1 MNLLESFA
9 LNSICF
15 TQDGVI
21 LAAMRFFNEQLVTDL
36 EFQEIRNVLS
46 SFAKQPTAAA
56 ALLELSPYGNFDLW
70 KWTIEITHELKSLLE
85 NDITIPALDFK
96 EFGEELK
103 LLRVKDSVLAEESF
117 AKILQGIRIIGLL
130 KNIPEEIRFSV
141 PRLNELIQSCEYTD
155 EIEIEILKIFDAK
168 WLVRDEASHELSDIR
183 HEIVS
188 KRREISKNFL
198 RVMKDCQGKGFLGD
212 TGESYLL
219 DRRVLSVLSVYK
231 RKVPGNVLGT
241 SKTGVLTYIEPG
253 VNTLLNSQMEM
264 LFGDERAEIR
274 KILQRLT
281 RYLSGHAVMLKSVLD
296 TLLQLDNIQSRVR
309 LAVLMSAQKVIFVSE
324 PVVKLNKAFHP
335 LLLLKNAER
344 GKKTI
349 PQSLEL
355 NSQQRMMVISGP
367 NAGGKSITL
376 KTVGLIQLMWEC
388 ALLVPADESSVLSRF
403 DCILTDIGDNQS
415 IENQLSTYSYRLKR
429 MKFFLDSANKR
440 SLILLDEFGTG
451 SDPELGGAL
460 AEVFFEELYARKSFG
475 VITTHFSPIKI
486 KASQMLNAVNGC
498 MLFNT
503 ETLEPTYILSIGE
516 PGSSFTF
523 EVAKMNGIPEDLLD
537 RAKKKLSKQK
547 IEMDSL
553 LSDLQR
559 QKSELEQGIAAA
571 NKREVSAR
579 KEEQSFQSKLEKL
592 QDKLD
597 KQHVTSERNN
607 KYIILGKKADQLV
620 EKFNLRA
627 KNKDVLEELKR
638 FVAVEKTT
646 RDEARK
652 KKKVQTESK
661 VKTEKKEKVIQDRK
675 KMIPGATVRLE
686 KTQQVGEILEVIGET
701 ATVAFGVFKTKV
713 ELGKL
718 LLIR

>member
-1 MNLLESFA
+1 
-9 LNSICF
+9 
-15 TQDGVI
+15 
-21 LAAMRFFNEQLVTDL
+21 MRYFNEQLVTDL

-70 KWTIEITHELKSLLE
+70 KWTLEITQELKTLLQNE
-85 NDITIPALDFK
+85 IAIPALDFK

-103 LLRVKDSVLAEESF
+103 LLRVKDAVLAEESF

-168 WLVRDEASHELSDIR
+168 WLVRDEASHELSVIR
-183 HEIVS
+183 QEIVS
-188 KRREISKNFL
+188 TRREISKNFM

-219 DRRVLSVLSVYK
+219 DRRVLSVLSAYK

-253 VNTLLNSQMEM
+253 VNTLLNSQLEM

-296 TLLQLDNIQSRVR
+296 TLLQLDNIQARVR
-309 LAVLMSAQKVIFVSE
+309 LAILMNAQKVQFVSE
-324 PVVKLNKAFHP
+324 STVKLNKAFHP

-355 NSQQRMMVISGP
+355 NAQQRMMVISGP

-429 MKFFLDSANKR
+429 MKFFLDSANRR

-486 KASQMLNAVNGC
+486 KASQLRNAVNGC

-503 ETLEPTYILSIGE
+503 ETLEPTYILSVGE

-547 IEMDSL
+547 IEMDGL

-559 QKSELEQGIAAA
+559 QKSELEQGISEA

-627 KNKDVLEELKR
+627 KNKDVLEELKK

>member
-1 MNLLESFA
+1 
-9 LNSICF
+9 
-15 TQDGVI
+15 
-21 LAAMRFFNEQLVTDL
+21 MRYFNEQLVTDL
-36 EFQEIRNVLS
+36 EFQEIRDVLS

-56 ALLELSPYGNFDLW
+56 ALKELSPYGNLDLW

-85 NDITIPALDFK
+85 NDIVIPALDFK

-130 KNIPEEIRFSV
+130 KKIPEEVRTSV
-141 PRLNELIQSCEYTD
+141 PRLNQLIQSCEYTD
-155 EIEIEILKIFDAK
+155 EIEIEILKIFDSK
-168 WLVRDEASHELSDIR
+168 WLVRDEASHELSVIR
-183 HEIVS
+183 REIVAT
-188 KRREISKNFL
+188 RREISKNFL

-212 TGESYLL
+212 TGEAYLL

-231 RKVPGNVLGT
+231 RKVTGNVLGT

-296 TLLQLDNIQSRVR
+296 TLLQLDNIQARVR
-309 LAVLMSAQKVIFVSE
+309 LAVLMSAQKVQFVSE
-324 PVVKLNKAFHP
+324 PTVKLNKAFHP

-344 GKKTI
+344 GRKTI

-355 NSQQRMMVISGP
+355 NSEQRMMVISGP

-388 ALLVPADESSVLSRF
+388 ALLVPAEESSVLSRF

-429 MKFFLDSANKR
+429 MKFFLDSANRR

-486 KASQMLNAVNGC
+486 KASQLRNAVNGC

-503 ETLEPTYILSIGE
+503 ETLEPTYILSVGE

-559 QKSELEQGIAAA
+559 QKSELETGISAARKQEA
-571 NKREVSAR
+571 SAR
-579 KEEQSFQSKLEKL
+579 KEEQTFQSKLEKL

-597 KQHVTSERNN
+597 KQQVTSERNN

-627 KNKDVLEELKR
+627 KNKDVLEELKK
-638 FVAVEKTT
+638 FVAVEKTE
-646 RDEARK
+646 REESRK
-652 KKKVQTESK
+652 KKRVLTESK
-661 VKTEKKEKVIQDRK
+661 VKTAIKEKVIQDRK
-675 KMIPGATVRLE
+675 KMIAGATVRLE
-686 KTQQVGEILEVIGET
+686 KTQQIGEILEVIGET

>member
-1 MNLLESFA
+1 
-9 LNSICF
+9 
-15 TQDGVI
+15 
-21 LAAMRFFNEQLVTDL
+21 MRYFNEQLVTDL

-46 SFAKQPTAAA
+46 SFAKQPTAAEA
-56 ALLELSPYGNFDLW
+56 FLELSPYGNFDLW
-70 KWTIEITHELKSLLE
+70 KWTIEITHELKTLMQ
-85 NDITIPALDFK
+85 NDIAIPALDFK
-96 EFGEELK
+96 EFGDELK
-103 LLRVKDSVLAEESF
+103 LLRVKDAVLAEESF

-130 KNIPEEIRFSV
+130 KVIPEEIRLSV
-141 PRLNELIQSCEYTD
+141 PCLNSLIQSCEYTD
-155 EIEIEILKIFDAK
+155 EIEKEILKIFDAK
-168 WLVRDEASHELSDIR
+168 WLVRDEASKELSEIR

-188 KRREISKNFL
+188 TRREISKNFM

-212 TGESYLL
+212 TGEAYLL

-253 VNTLLNSQMEM
+253 VNTLLNSQLEM
-264 LFGDERAEIR
+264 LFGDERGEIR

-296 TLLQLDNIQSRVR
+296 TLLQLDNIQARVR
-309 LAVLMSAQKVIFVSE
+309 LAILMDAQKVQFVSE
-324 PVVKLNKAFHP
+324 PVVKLDKAFHP

-344 GKKTI
+344 GMNTI

-355 NSQQRMMVISGP
+355 NTQQRMMVISGP

-388 ALLVPADESSVLSRF
+388 ALLVPAEESSILSRF

-429 MKFFLDSANKR
+429 MKFFLDSANRR

-486 KASQMLNAVNGC
+486 KASQLHNAVNGC

-503 ETLEPTYILSIGE
+503 ETLEPTYILSVGE

-523 EVAKMNGIPEDLLD
+523 EVAKMNGIPEDLLN

-547 IEMDSL
+547 IEMDGL

-559 QKSELEQGIAAA
+559 QKSELEQGIAEA
-571 NKREVSAR
+571 NKREISAR

-597 KQHVTSERNN
+597 KQQVTSERNN

-627 KNKDVLEELKR
+627 KNKDVLEELKK

-646 RDEARK
+646 RDESRK
-652 KKKVQTESK
+652 KKKVLTESK
-661 VKTEKKEKVIQDRK
+661 VKTEQKEKVIQDRK
-675 KMIPGATVRLE
+675 KMIAGATVRLE
-686 KTQQVGEILEVIGET
+686 KTQQIGEILEVIGET

-718 LLIR
+718 LLIP

>member
-1 MNLLESFA
+1 
-9 LNSICF
+9 
-15 TQDGVI
+15 
-21 LAAMRFFNEQLVTDL
+21 MRYFNEQLVTDL
-36 EFQEIRNVLS
+36 EFQEIRDVLS

-56 ALLELSPYGNFDLW
+56 ALKELSPYGNLDLW

-85 NDITIPALDFK
+85 NDIVIPALDFK

-130 KNIPEEIRFSV
+130 KKIPEEVRTSV
-141 PRLNELIQSCEYTD
+141 PRLNQLIQSCEYTD
-155 EIEIEILKIFDAK
+155 EIEIEILKIFDSK
-168 WLVRDEASHELSDIR
+168 WLVRDEASHELSVIR
-183 HEIVS
+183 REIVAT
-188 KRREISKNFL
+188 RREISKNFL

-212 TGESYLL
+212 TGEAYLL

-296 TLLQLDNIQSRVR
+296 TLLQLDNIQARVR
-309 LAVLMSAQKVIFVSE
+309 LAVLMSAQKVQFVSE
-324 PVVKLNKAFHP
+324 PTVKLNKAFHP

-355 NSQQRMMVISGP
+355 NSEQRMMVISGP

-388 ALLVPADESSVLSRF
+388 ALLVPAEESSVLSRF

-429 MKFFLDSANKR
+429 MKFFLDSANRR

-486 KASQMLNAVNGC
+486 KASQLRNAVNGC

-503 ETLEPTYILSIGE
+503 ETLEPTYILSVGE

-559 QKSELEQGIAAA
+559 QKSELETGISAARKQEA
-571 NKREVSAR
+571 SAR
-579 KEEQSFQSKLEKL
+579 KEEQTFQSKLEKL

-597 KQHVTSERNN
+597 KQQVTSERNN

-627 KNKDVLEELKR
+627 KNKDVLEELKK
-638 FVAVEKTT
+638 FIAVEKTE
-646 RDEARK
+646 REESRK
-652 KKKVQTESK
+652 KKRVLTESK
-661 VKTEKKEKVIQDRK
+661 VKTAIKEKVIQDRK
-675 KMIPGATVRLE
+675 KMIAGATVRLE
-686 KTQQVGEILEVIGET
+686 KTQQIGEILEVIGET

>member
-1 MNLLESFA
+1 
-9 LNSICF
+9 
-15 TQDGVI
+15 
-21 LAAMRFFNEQLVTDL
+21 MRYFNEQLVTDL

-70 KWTIEITHELKSLLE
+70 KWTLEITHELKTLLQ
-85 NDITIPALDFK
+85 NDIAIPALDFK

-130 KNIPEEIRFSV
+130 KNIPEEVRASV
-141 PRLNELIQSCEYTD
+141 PCLNELIQSCEYTD

-168 WLVRDEASHELSDIR
+168 WLVRDEASHELSVIR
-183 HEIVS
+183 QEIVS
-188 KRREISKNFL
+188 KRREISKNFM

-241 SKTGVLTYIEPG
+241 SKTGVLTYIEPA
-253 VNTLLNSQMEM
+253 VNTLLNSQLEM

-281 RYLSGHAVMLKSVLD
+281 RYLSGHATMLKSVLD
-296 TLLQLDNIQSRVR
+296 TLMRLDNIQARVR
-309 LAVLMSAQKVIFVSE
+309 LAILMDAQKVQFVSE
-324 PVVKLNKAFHP
+324 PTVKLNKAFHP

-344 GKKTI
+344 GMKTI

-355 NSQQRMMVISGP
+355 NAQQRMMVISGP

-388 ALLVPADESSVLSRF
+388 ALLVPAEESSVLSRF

-429 MKFFLDSANKR
+429 MKFFLDSANRR

-486 KASQMLNAVNGC
+486 KASQLRNAVNGC

-503 ETLEPTYILSIGE
+503 ETLEPTYILSVGE

-553 LSDLQR
+553 LSGLQR

-571 NKREVSAR
+571 RKQEASAR

-597 KQHVTSERNN
+597 KQNVTSERNN

-627 KNKDVLEELKR
+627 KNKDVLEELKK
-638 FVAVEKTT
+638 FVAVEKTE
-646 RDEARK
+646 REESRK
-652 KKKVQTESK
+652 KKKVLTESK
-661 VKTEKKEKVIQDRK
+661 AKKATKEKVIQDRK

>member
-1 MNLLESFA
+1 
-9 LNSICF
+9 
-15 TQDGVI
+15 
-21 LAAMRFFNEQLVTDL
+21 MRYFNEQLVTDL

-70 KWTIEITHELKSLLE
+70 KWTLEITHELKTLLQNE
-85 NDITIPALDFK
+85 IAIPALDFK

-103 LLRVKDSVLAEESF
+103 LLRVKDAVLAEESF

-168 WLVRDEASHELSDIR
+168 WLVRDEASHELSVIR
-183 HEIVS
+183 QEIVS
-188 KRREISKNFL
+188 TRREISKNFM

-219 DRRVLSVLSVYK
+219 DRRVLSVLSAYK

-253 VNTLLNSQMEM
+253 VNTLLNSQLEM

-296 TLLQLDNIQSRVR
+296 TLLQLDNIQARVR
-309 LAVLMSAQKVIFVSE
+309 LAVLMNAQKVQFVSE
-324 PVVKLNKAFHP
+324 PTVKLNKAFHP
-335 LLLLKNAER
+335 LLFLKNAER

-355 NSQQRMMVISGP
+355 NAQQRMMVISGP

-429 MKFFLDSANKR
+429 MKFFLDSANRR

-486 KASQMLNAVNGC
+486 KASQLRNAVNGC

-503 ETLEPTYILSIGE
+503 ETLEPTYILSVGE

-547 IEMDSL
+547 IEMDGL

-559 QKSELEQGIAAA
+559 QKSELEQGISEA

-627 KNKDVLEELKR
+627 KNKDVLEELKK

-675 KMIPGATVRLE
+675 RMIPGATVRLE

>member
-1 MNLLESFA
+1 
-9 LNSICF
+9 
-15 TQDGVI
+15 
-21 LAAMRFFNEQLVTDL
+21 MRYFNEQLVTDL

-46 SFAKQPTAAA
+46 SFAKQPTAAT

-70 KWTIEITHELKSLLE
+70 KWTLEITHELKTLLQ
-85 NDITIPALDFK
+85 NDIAIPALDFK

-103 LLRVKDSVLAEESF
+103 LLRVKDAVLAEESF

-130 KNIPEEIRFSV
+130 KNIPEEVRASV
-141 PRLNELIQSCEYTD
+141 PCLNELIQSCEYTD

-168 WLVRDEASHELSDIR
+168 WLVRDEASNDLSDIR
-183 HEIVS
+183 QEIVS
-188 KRREISKNFL
+188 KRREISKNFM

-241 SKTGVLTYIEPG
+241 SKTGVLTYIEPA
-253 VNTLLNSQMEM
+253 VNTLLNSQLEM

-281 RYLSGHAVMLKSVLD
+281 RYLSGHATMLKSVLD
-296 TLLQLDNIQSRVR
+296 TLMRLDNIQARVR
-309 LAVLMSAQKVIFVSE
+309 LAILMDAQKVQFVSE
-324 PVVKLNKAFHP
+324 PMVKLNKAFHP

-344 GKKTI
+344 GMKTI

-355 NSQQRMMVISGP
+355 NAQQRMMVISGP

-388 ALLVPADESSVLSRF
+388 ALLVPAEESSVLSRF

-429 MKFFLDSANKR
+429 MKFFLDSANRR

-486 KASQMLNAVNGC
+486 KASQLRNAVNGC

-503 ETLEPTYILSIGE
+503 ETLEPTYMLSVGE

-571 NKREVSAR
+571 RKQEASAR

-627 KNKDVLEELKR
+627 KNKDVLEELKK
-638 FVAVEKTT
+638 FVAVEKTE
-646 RDEARK
+646 REESRK
-652 KKKVQTESK
+652 KKKVLTESK
-661 VKTEKKEKVIQDRK
+661 AKKATKEKVIQDRK

>member
-1 MNLLESFA
+1 
-9 LNSICF
+9 
-15 TQDGVI
+15 
-21 LAAMRFFNEQLVTDL
+21 MRYFNEQLVTDL

-70 KWTIEITHELKSLLE
+70 KWTLEITHELKTLLQ
-85 NDITIPALDFK
+85 NDIAIPALDFK

-103 LLRVKDSVLAEESF
+103 LLRVKDAVLAEESF

-130 KNIPEEIRFSV
+130 KNIPEEVRLSV
-141 PRLNELIQSCEYTD
+141 PCLNELIQSCEYTD

-168 WLVRDEASHELSDIR
+168 WLVRDEASHELSVIR
-183 HEIVS
+183 QEIVS
-188 KRREISKNFL
+188 TRREISKNFM

-219 DRRVLSVLSVYK
+219 DRRVLSVLSAYK

-253 VNTLLNSQMEM
+253 VNTLLNSQLEM

-281 RYLSGHAVMLKSVLD
+281 RYLSGHAGMLKSVLD
-296 TLLQLDNIQSRVR
+296 TLMRLDNIQARVR
-309 LAVLMSAQKVIFVSE
+309 LAILMDAQKVQFVSE
-324 PVVKLNKAFHP
+324 PTVKLNKAFHP

-344 GKKTI
+344 GMKTI

-355 NSQQRMMVISGP
+355 NGQQRMMVISGP

-388 ALLVPADESSVLSRF
+388 ALLVPAEESSVLSRF

-429 MKFFLDSANKR
+429 MKFFLDSANRR

-486 KASQMLNAVNGC
+486 KASQLRNAVNGC

-503 ETLEPTYILSIGE
+503 ETLEPTYILSVGE

-559 QKSELEQGIAAA
+559 QKSDLEQGIARA
-571 NKREVSAR
+571 NKQEVSAR
-579 KEEQSFQSKLEKL
+579 KEEQTFQSKLEKL

-597 KQHVTSERNN
+597 KQQVTSERNN

-627 KNKDVLEELKR
+627 KNKDVLEELKK
-638 FVAVEKTT
+638 FVAVEKAT

>member
-1 MNLLESFA
+1 
-9 LNSICF
+9 
-15 TQDGVI
+15 
-21 LAAMRFFNEQLVTDL
+21 MRYFNEQLVTDL

-70 KWTIEITHELKSLLE
+70 KWTLEITHELKTLLQNE
-85 NDITIPALDFK
+85 IAIPALDFK

-103 LLRVKDSVLAEESF
+103 LLRVKDAVLAEESF

-168 WLVRDEASHELSDIR
+168 WLVRDEASHELSVIR
-183 HEIVS
+183 QEIVS
-188 KRREISKNFL
+188 TRREISKNFM

-219 DRRVLSVLSVYK
+219 DRRVLSVLSAYK

-253 VNTLLNSQMEM
+253 VNTLLNSQLEM

-296 TLLQLDNIQSRVR
+296 TLLQLDNIQARVR
-309 LAVLMSAQKVIFVSE
+309 LAILMNAQKVQFVSE
-324 PVVKLNKAFHP
+324 PTVKLSKAFHP

-355 NSQQRMMVISGP
+355 NAQQRMMVISGP

-429 MKFFLDSANKR
+429 MKFFLDSANRR

-486 KASQMLNAVNGC
+486 KASQLRNAVNGC

-503 ETLEPTYILSIGE
+503 ETLEPTYILSVGE

-547 IEMDSL
+547 IEMDGL

-559 QKSELEQGIAAA
+559 QKSELEQGISEA

-627 KNKDVLEELKR
+627 KNKDVLEELKK

>member
-1 MNLLESFA
+1 
-9 LNSICF
+9 
-15 TQDGVI
+15 
-21 LAAMRFFNEQLVTDL
+21 MRYFNEQLVTDL

-70 KWTIEITHELKSLLE
+70 KWTLEITHELKTLLQNE
-85 NDITIPALDFK
+85 IAIPALDFK

-103 LLRVKDSVLAEESF
+103 LLRVNDAVLAEESF

-168 WLVRDEASHELSDIR
+168 WLVRDEASHELSVIR
-183 HEIVS
+183 QEIVS
-188 KRREISKNFL
+188 TRREISKNFM

-219 DRRVLSVLSVYK
+219 DRRVLSVLSAYK

-253 VNTLLNSQMEM
+253 VNTLLNSQLEM

-296 TLLQLDNIQSRVR
+296 TLLQLDNIQARVR
-309 LAVLMSAQKVIFVSE
+309 LAILMNAQKVQFVSE
-324 PVVKLNKAFHP
+324 PTVKLNKAFHP

-355 NSQQRMMVISGP
+355 NAQQRMMVISGP

-429 MKFFLDSANKR
+429 MKFFLDSANRR

-486 KASQMLNAVNGC
+486 KASQLRNAVNGC

-503 ETLEPTYILSIGE
+503 ETLEPTYILSVGE

-547 IEMDSL
+547 IEMDGL

-559 QKSELEQGIAAA
+559 QKSELEQGISEA

-627 KNKDVLEELKR
+627 KNKDVLEELKK

>member
-1 MNLLESFA
+1 
-9 LNSICF
+9 
-15 TQDGVI
+15 
-21 LAAMRFFNEQLVTDL
+21 MRYFNEQLVTDL

-70 KWTIEITHELKSLLE
+70 KWTLEITHELKTLLQ
-85 NDITIPALDFK
+85 NDIAIPALDFK

-103 LLRVKDSVLAEESF
+103 LLRVKDAVLAEESF

-130 KNIPEEIRFSV
+130 KNIPEEVRLSV
-141 PRLNELIQSCEYTD
+141 PCLNELIQSCEYTD

-168 WLVRDEASHELSDIR
+168 WLVRDEASHELSVIR
-183 HEIVS
+183 QEIVS
-188 KRREISKNFL
+188 TRREISKNFM

-212 TGESYLL
+212 TGEAYLL

-296 TLLQLDNIQSRVR
+296 TLLQLDNIQARVR
-309 LAVLMSAQKVIFVSE
+309 LAILMDAQKVNFVSE
-324 PVVKLNKAFHP
+324 PTVKLNKAFHP

-429 MKFFLDSANKR
+429 MKFFLDSANRR

-486 KASQMLNAVNGC
+486 KASQLRNAVNGC

-503 ETLEPTYILSIGE
+503 ETLEPTYILSVGE

-571 NKREVSAR
+571 KKQEVSAR

-597 KQHVTSERNN
+597 KQQVTSERNN

-627 KNKDVLEELKR
+627 KNKDVLEELKK

-686 KTQQVGEILEVIGET
+686 KTQQIGEILEIIGEN

-718 LLIR
+718 LLIP

>member
-1 MNLLESFA
+1 
-9 LNSICF
+9 
-15 TQDGVI
+15 
-21 LAAMRFFNEQLVTDL
+21 MRYFNEQLVTDL

-70 KWTIEITHELKSLLE
+70 KWTLEITHELKTLLQNE
-85 NDITIPALDFK
+85 IAIPALDFK

-103 LLRVKDSVLAEESF
+103 LLRVKDAVLAEESF

-168 WLVRDEASHELSDIR
+168 WLVRDEASHELSVIR
-183 HEIVS
+183 QEIVS
-188 KRREISKNFL
+188 TRREISKNFM

-219 DRRVLSVLSVYK
+219 DRRVLSVLSAYK

-253 VNTLLNSQMEM
+253 VNTLLNSQLEM

-296 TLLQLDNIQSRVR
+296 TLLQLDNIQARVR
-309 LAVLMSAQKVIFVSE
+309 LAILMNAQKVQFVSE
-324 PVVKLNKAFHP
+324 PTVKLNKAFHP
-335 LLLLKNAER
+335 LLLLKNAAR

-355 NSQQRMMVISGP
+355 NAQQRMMVISGP

-429 MKFFLDSANKR
+429 MKFFLDSANRR

-486 KASQMLNAVNGC
+486 KASQLRNAVNGC

-503 ETLEPTYILSIGE
+503 ETLEPTYILSVGE

-547 IEMDSL
+547 IEMDGL

-559 QKSELEQGIAAA
+559 QKSELEQGISEA

-627 KNKDVLEELKR
+627 KNKDVLEELKK

>member
-1 MNLLESFA
+1 
-9 LNSICF
+9 
-15 TQDGVI
+15 
-21 LAAMRFFNEQLVTDL
+21 MRYFNEQLVTDL

-46 SFAKQPTAAA
+46 SFAKQPSAAA
-56 ALLELSPYGNFDLW
+56 ALKELSPYGNFDLW
-70 KWTIEITHELKSLLE
+70 KWTLEITHELKTLLQ
-85 NDITIPALDFK
+85 NDIAVPALDFK

-103 LLRVKDSVLAEESF
+103 LLRVKDAVLAEESF
-117 AKILQGIRIIGLL
+117 SKILQGIRIIGLL
-130 KNIPEEIRFSV
+130 KKIPEEVRDSV
-141 PRLNELIQSCEYTD
+141 PYLNELIQSCEYTD

-168 WLVRDEASHELSDIR
+168 WLVRDEASNDLSDIR
-183 HEIVS
+183 QEIVS
-188 KRREISKNFL
+188 KRREISKNFMK
-198 RVMKDCQGKGFLGD
+198 VMKDCQGKGFLGD
-212 TGESYLL
+212 TGESYLF

-231 RKVPGNVLGT
+231 RKVSGNVLGT
-241 SKTGVLTYIEPG
+241 SKTGVLTYIEPA
-253 VNTLLNSQMEM
+253 VNTLLNSQLEM

-281 RYLSGHAVMLKSVLD
+281 RYLSGHATLLKSVLD
-296 TLLQLDNIQSRVR
+296 TLMRLDNIQARVR
-309 LAVLMSAQKVIFVSE
+309 LAILMDAQKVQFVSE
-324 PVVKLNKAFHP
+324 PTVKLKKAFHP

-344 GKKTI
+344 GMKTV

-355 NSQQRMMVISGP
+355 NAQQRMMVISGP

-388 ALLVPADESSVLSRF
+388 ALLVPAEESSVLSRF

-429 MKFFLDSANKR
+429 MKFFLDSANRR

-486 KASQMLNAVNGC
+486 KASQLRNAVNGC

-503 ETLEPTYILSIGE
+503 ETLEPTYILSVGE

-559 QKSELEQGIAAA
+559 QKSELERGIAAA
-571 NKREVSAR
+571 RKQEASAR

-627 KNKDVLEELKR
+627 KNKDVLEELKK
-638 FVAVEKTT
+638 FVAVEKTE
-646 RDEARK
+646 REESRK
-652 KKKVQTESK
+652 KKKVLTESK
-661 VKTEKKEKVIQDRK
+661 AKKAVKEKVIQDRK

-686 KTQQVGEILEVIGET
+686 KTQQVGEILEVVGET

-713 ELGKL
+713 EIGKL

>member
-1 MNLLESFA
+1 
-9 LNSICF
+9 
-15 TQDGVI
+15 
-21 LAAMRFFNEQLVTDL
+21 MRYFNEQLVTDL

-70 KWTIEITHELKSLLE
+70 KWTLEITHELKTLLQ
-85 NDITIPALDFK
+85 NDIAIPALDFK

-103 LLRVKDSVLAEESF
+103 LLRVKDAVLAEESF

-168 WLVRDEASHELSDIR
+168 WLVRDEASHELSVIR
-183 HEIVS
+183 QEIVS
-188 KRREISKNFL
+188 TRREISKNFM

-219 DRRVLSVLSVYK
+219 DRRVLSVLSAYK

-253 VNTLLNSQMEM
+253 VNTLLNSQLEM

-296 TLLQLDNIQSRVR
+296 TLLQLDNIQARVR
-309 LAVLMSAQKVIFVSE
+309 LAILMNAQKVQFVSE
-324 PVVKLNKAFHP
+324 PTVKLNKAFHP

-355 NSQQRMMVISGP
+355 NAQQRMMVISGP

-429 MKFFLDSANKR
+429 MKFFLDSANRR

-486 KASQMLNAVNGC
+486 KASQLRNAVNGC

-503 ETLEPTYILSIGE
+503 ETLEPTYILSVGE

-547 IEMDSL
+547 IEMDGL

-559 QKSELEQGIAAA
+559 QKSELEQGISEA

-627 KNKDVLEELKR
+627 KNKDVLEELKK

>member
-1 MNLLESFA
+1 
-9 LNSICF
+9 
-15 TQDGVI
+15 
-21 LAAMRFFNEQLVTDL
+21 MRYFNEQLVTDL
-36 EFQEIRNVLS
+36 EFQEIRDVLS

-56 ALLELSPYGNFDLW
+56 ALKELSPYGNLDLW

-85 NDITIPALDFK
+85 NDIIIPALDFK

-130 KNIPEEIRFSV
+130 KKIPEEVRTSV

-168 WLVRDEASHELSDIR
+168 WLVRDAASHELSVIR
-183 HEIVS
+183 QEIVS
-188 KRREISKNFL
+188 TRREISKNFL

-212 TGESYLL
+212 TGEAYLL

-296 TLLQLDNIQSRVR
+296 TLLQLDNIQARVR
-309 LAVLMSAQKVIFVSE
+309 LAVVMNAQKVQFVSE
-324 PVVKLNKAFHP
+324 PTVKLNKAFHP

-429 MKFFLDSANKR
+429 MKFFLDSANRR
-440 SLILLDEFGTG
+440 SLILLDDFGTG

-486 KASQMLNAVNGC
+486 KASQLRNAVNGC

-503 ETLEPTYILSIGE
+503 ETLEPTYILSVGE

-547 IEMDSL
+547 IEMDGL

-559 QKSELEQGIAAA
+559 QKSELEQGISEA

-579 KEEQSFQSKLEKL
+579 KEEESFQSKLEKL

-597 KQHVTSERNN
+597 KQQVTSERNN

-627 KNKDVLEELKR
+627 KNKDVLEELKK

-646 RDEARK
+646 RDESRK
-652 KKKVQTESK
+652 KKKVLTESK
-661 VKTEKKEKVIQDRK
+661 VKTEQKEKVIQDRK
-675 KMIPGATVRLE
+675 KMIAGATVRLE
-686 KTQQVGEILEVIGET
+686 KTQQIGEILEVIGET

-718 LLIR
+718 LLIP

>member
-1 MNLLESFA
+1 
-9 LNSICF
+9 
-15 TQDGVI
+15 
-21 LAAMRFFNEQLVTDL
+21 MRYFNEQLVTDL

-70 KWTIEITHELKSLLE
+70 KWTLEITHELKTLLQ
-85 NDITIPALDFK
+85 NDIAIPALDFK

-103 LLRVKDSVLAEESF
+103 LLRVKDAVLAEESF

-130 KNIPEEIRFSV
+130 KNIPEEVRLSV
-141 PRLNELIQSCEYTD
+141 PCLNELIQTCEYTD

-168 WLVRDEASHELSDIR
+168 WLVRDEASNDLSDIR
-183 HEIVS
+183 QEIVS
-188 KRREISKNFL
+188 KRREISKNFM

-241 SKTGVLTYIEPG
+241 SKTGVLTYIEPA
-253 VNTLLNSQMEM
+253 VNTLLNSQLEM

-281 RYLSGHAVMLKSVLD
+281 KYLSGHATMLKSVLD
-296 TLLQLDNIQSRVR
+296 TLMRLDNIQARVR
-309 LAVLMSAQKVIFVSE
+309 LAILMDAQKVQFVSE
-324 PVVKLNKAFHP
+324 PTVKLNKAFHP

-344 GKKTI
+344 GMKTI

-355 NSQQRMMVISGP
+355 NAQQRMMVISGP

-388 ALLVPADESSVLSRF
+388 ALLVPAEESSVLSRF

-429 MKFFLDSANKR
+429 MKFFLDSANRR

-486 KASQMLNAVNGC
+486 KASQLRNAVNGC

-503 ETLEPTYILSIGE
+503 ETLEPTYILSVGE

-571 NKREVSAR
+571 RKQEASAK

-627 KNKDVLEELKR
+627 KNKDVLEELKK
-638 FVAVEKTT
+638 FVAVEKTE
-646 RDEARK
+646 REESRK
-652 KKKVQTESK
+652 KKKVLTESK
-661 VKTEKKEKVIQDRK
+661 AKKATKEKVIQDRK

>member
-1 MNLLESFA
+1 
-9 LNSICF
+9 
-15 TQDGVI
+15 
-21 LAAMRFFNEQLVTDL
+21 MRYFNEQLVTDL

-70 KWTIEITHELKSLLE
+70 KWTLEITHELKNLLQ
-85 NDITIPALDFK
+85 NDIAIPALDFK

-103 LLRVKDSVLAEESF
+103 LLRVKDAVLAEESF

-168 WLVRDEASHELSDIR
+168 WLVRDEASHELSVIR
-183 HEIVS
+183 QEIVS
-188 KRREISKNFL
+188 TRREISKNFM

-219 DRRVLSVLSVYK
+219 DRRVLSVLSAYK

-253 VNTLLNSQMEM
+253 VNTLLNSQLEM

-296 TLLQLDNIQSRVR
+296 TLLQLDNIQARVR
-309 LAVLMSAQKVIFVSE
+309 LAILMNAQKVQFVSE
-324 PVVKLNKAFHP
+324 PTVKLNKAFHP

-355 NSQQRMMVISGP
+355 NAQQRMMVISGP

-429 MKFFLDSANKR
+429 MKFFLDSANRR

-486 KASQMLNAVNGC
+486 KASQLRNAVNGC

-503 ETLEPTYILSIGE
+503 ETLEPTYILSVGE

-547 IEMDSL
+547 IEMDGL

-559 QKSELEQGIAAA
+559 QKSELEQGISEA

-627 KNKDVLEELKR
+627 KNKDVLEELKK

-675 KMIPGATVRLE
+675 RMIPGATVRLE

>member
-296 TLLQLDNIQSRVR
+296 TLLQLDNIQARVR
-309 LAVLMSAQKVIFVSE
+309 LAILMNAQKVQFVSE
-324 PVVKLNKAFHP
+324 PTVKLNKAFHP

-355 NSQQRMMVISGP
+355 NAQQRMMVISGP

-503 ETLEPTYILSIGE
+503 ETLEPTYILSVGE

-547 IEMDSL
+547 IEMDGL

-559 QKSELEQGIAAA
+559 QKSELEQGISEA

-627 KNKDVLEELKR
+627 KNKDVLEELKK
-638 FVAVEKTT
+638 FVAVEKTE
-646 RDEARK
+646 REESRK

>member
-1 MNLLESFA
+1 
-9 LNSICF
+9 
-15 TQDGVI
+15 
-21 LAAMRFFNEQLVTDL
+21 MRYFNEQLVTDL

-70 KWTIEITHELKSLLE
+70 KWTLEITHELKTLLQ
-85 NDITIPALDFK
+85 NDIAIPALDFK

-103 LLRVKDSVLAEESF
+103 LLRVKDAVLAEESF

-130 KNIPEEIRFSV
+130 KNIPEEVRLSV
-141 PRLNELIQSCEYTD
+141 PCLNELIQTCEYTD

-168 WLVRDEASHELSDIR
+168 WLVRDEASNDLSDIR
-183 HEIVS
+183 QEIVS
-188 KRREISKNFL
+188 KRREISKNFM

-241 SKTGVLTYIEPG
+241 SKTGVLTYIEPA
-253 VNTLLNSQMEM
+253 VNTLLNSQLEM

-281 RYLSGHAVMLKSVLD
+281 KYLSGHATMLKSVLD
-296 TLLQLDNIQSRVR
+296 TLMRLDNIQARVR
-309 LAVLMSAQKVIFVSE
+309 LAILMDAQKVQFVSE
-324 PVVKLNKAFHP
+324 PTVKLNKAFHP

-344 GKKTI
+344 GMKTI

-355 NSQQRMMVISGP
+355 NAQQRMMVISGP

-388 ALLVPADESSVLSRF
+388 ALLVPAEESSVLSRF

-486 KASQMLNAVNGC
+486 KASQLRNAVNGC

-503 ETLEPTYILSIGE
+503 ETLEPTYILSVGE

-537 RAKKKLSKQK
+537 RAKMKLSKQK

-571 NKREVSAR
+571 RKQEASAR

-627 KNKDVLEELKR
+627 KNKDVLEELKK
-638 FVAVEKTT
+638 FVAVEKTE
-646 RDEARK
+646 REESRK
-652 KKKVQTESK
+652 KKKVLTESK
-661 VKTEKKEKVIQDRK
+661 AKNTTKEKVIQDRK
-675 KMIPGATVRLE
+675 KMISGATVRLE

>member
-1 MNLLESFA
+1 
-9 LNSICF
+9 
-15 TQDGVI
+15 
-21 LAAMRFFNEQLVTDL
+21 
-36 EFQEIRNVLS
+36 VLS
-46 SFAKQPTAAA
+46 SFAKQPTAAEA
-56 ALLELSPYGNFDLW
+56 FLELSPYGNFDLW
-70 KWTIEITHELKSLLE
+70 KWTIEITHELKTLLE
-85 NDITIPALDFK
+85 NEITIPALDFK
-96 EFGEELK
+96 EFGDELK
-103 LLRVKDSVLAEESF
+103 LLRVKDSVLSEESF

-130 KNIPEEIRFSV
+130 KVIPEEIRLSV
-141 PRLNELIQSCEYTD
+141 PCLNSLIQSCEYTD

-168 WLVRDEASHELSDIR
+168 WLVRDEASKELSAIR

-188 KRREISKNFL
+188 TRREISKNFM

-212 TGESYLL
+212 TGEAYLL

-253 VNTLLNSQMEM
+253 VNTLLNSQLEM
-264 LFGDERAEIR
+264 LFGDERGEIR

-296 TLLQLDNIQSRVR
+296 TLLQLDNIQARVR
-309 LAVLMSAQKVIFVSE
+309 LAILMNAQKVQFVSE
-324 PVVKLNKAFHP
+324 PMVKLDKAFHP
-335 LLLLKNAER
+335 LLLLRNTER
-344 GKKTI
+344 GMNTI

-355 NSQQRMMVISGP
+355 NTQQRMMVISGP

-388 ALLVPADESSVLSRF
+388 ALLVPAEESSILSRF

-429 MKFFLDSANKR
+429 MKFFLDSANRR

-486 KASQMLNAVNGC
+486 KASQLHNAVNGC

-503 ETLEPTYILSIGE
+503 ETLEPTYILSVGE

-523 EVAKMNGIPEDLLD
+523 EVAKMNGIPEDLLN

-547 IEMDSL
+547 IEMDGL

-559 QKSELEQGIAAA
+559 QKSELEQGIAEA

-627 KNKDVLEELKR
+627 KNKDVLEELKK
-638 FVAVEKTT
+638 FVAVEKTE
-646 RDEARK
+646 REESRK
-652 KKKVQTESK
+652 KKKVLTESK
-661 VKTEKKEKVIQDRK
+661 VKTERKEKVIQDRK
-675 KMIPGATVRLE
+675 KMIVGATVRLE
-686 KTQQVGEILEVIGET
+686 KTQQVGEILEVVGET

>member
-1 MNLLESFA
+1 
-9 LNSICF
+9 
-15 TQDGVI
+15 
-21 LAAMRFFNEQLVTDL
+21 MRYFNEQLVTDL
-36 EFQEIRNVLS
+36 EFQDIRNVLS

-56 ALLELSPYGNFDLW
+56 ALKELSPYGNFDLW

-85 NDITIPALDFK
+85 NDIIIPALEFK
-96 EFGEELK
+96 EFGDELK
-103 LLRVKDSVLAEESF
+103 LLRVKDAVLAEESF

-130 KNIPEEIRFSV
+130 KNIPVEVRLSV
-141 PRLNELIQSCEYTD
+141 PCLNELIQSCEYTD

-168 WLVRDEASHELSDIR
+168 WLVRDEASHELSVIR

-188 KRREISKNFL
+188 TRREISKNFL

-212 TGESYLL
+212 TGEAYLL

-274 KILQRLT
+274 KVLQRLT
-281 RYLSGHAVMLKSVLD
+281 RYLSGHVVMLKSVLD
-296 TLLQLDNIQSRVR
+296 TLLQLDNIQARVR
-309 LAVLMSAQKVIFVSE
+309 LAVLMSAQKVHFVSE
-324 PVVKLNKAFHP
+324 PTVKLNKAFHP

-355 NSQQRMMVISGP
+355 NAQQRMMVISGP

-388 ALLVPADESSVLSRF
+388 ALLVPAEESSVLSRF

-429 MKFFLDSANKR
+429 MKFFLDSANRR

-486 KASQMLNAVNGC
+486 KASQLRNAVNGC

-503 ETLEPTYILSIGE
+503 ETLEPTYMLSVGE

-547 IEMDSL
+547 IEMDGL

-571 NKREVSAR
+571 RKQEVSAR

-627 KNKDVLEELKR
+627 KNKDVLEELKK

-686 KTQQVGEILEVIGET
+686 KTQQIGEILEVIGEN
-701 ATVAFGVFKTKV
+701 ATVAFGVFRTKV

-718 LLIR
+718 LLIP

>member
-1 MNLLESFA
+1 
-9 LNSICF
+9 
-15 TQDGVI
+15 
-21 LAAMRFFNEQLVTDL
+21 MRYFNEQLVTDL

-46 SFAKQPTAAA
+46 SFTKQPTAAA

-70 KWTIEITHELKSLLE
+70 KWTLEITHELKTLLQNE
-85 NDITIPALDFK
+85 IAIPALDFK

-103 LLRVKDSVLAEESF
+103 LLRVKDAVLAEESF

-168 WLVRDEASHELSDIR
+168 WLVRDEASHELSVIR
-183 HEIVS
+183 QEIVS
-188 KRREISKNFL
+188 TRREISKNFM

-219 DRRVLSVLSVYK
+219 DRRVLSVLSAYK

-253 VNTLLNSQMEM
+253 VNTLLNSQLEM
-264 LFGDERAEIR
+264 LFGDERAESR

-281 RYLSGHAVMLKSVLD
+281 RYLSGHEVMLKSVLD
-296 TLLQLDNIQSRVR
+296 TLLQLDNIQARVR
-309 LAVLMSAQKVIFVSE
+309 LAILMNAQKVQFVSE
-324 PVVKLNKAFHP
+324 PTVKLNKAFHP

-355 NSQQRMMVISGP
+355 NAQQRMMVISGP

-429 MKFFLDSANKR
+429 MKFFLDSANRR

-486 KASQMLNAVNGC
+486 KASQLRNAVNGC

-503 ETLEPTYILSIGE
+503 ETLEPTYILSVGE

-547 IEMDSL
+547 IEMDGL

-559 QKSELEQGIAAA
+559 QKSELEQGISEA

-592 QDKLD
+592 QGKLD

-627 KNKDVLEELKR
+627 KNKDVLEELKK

-675 KMIPGATVRLE
+675 RMIPGATVRLE

>member
-1 MNLLESFA
+1 
-9 LNSICF
+9 
-15 TQDGVI
+15 
-21 LAAMRFFNEQLVTDL
+21 MRYFNEQLVTDL

-70 KWTIEITHELKSLLE
+70 KWTLEITHELKTLLQ
-85 NDITIPALDFK
+85 NDIAIPALDFK

-130 KNIPEEIRFSV
+130 KNIPEEVRASV
-141 PRLNELIQSCEYTD
+141 PCLNELIQSCEYTD

-168 WLVRDEASHELSDIR
+168 WLVRDEASHELSVIR
-183 HEIVS
+183 QEIVS
-188 KRREISKNFL
+188 KRREISKNFM

-241 SKTGVLTYIEPG
+241 SKTGVLTYIEPA
-253 VNTLLNSQMEM
+253 VNTLLNSQLEM

-281 RYLSGHAVMLKSVLD
+281 RYLSGHATMLKSVLD
-296 TLLQLDNIQSRVR
+296 TLMRLDNIQARVR
-309 LAVLMSAQKVIFVSE
+309 LAILMDAQKVQFVSE
-324 PVVKLNKAFHP
+324 PTVKLNKAFHP

-344 GKKTI
+344 GMKTI

-355 NSQQRMMVISGP
+355 NAQQRMMVISGP

-388 ALLVPADESSVLSRF
+388 ALLVPAEESSVLSRF

-429 MKFFLDSANKR
+429 MKFFLDSANRR

-486 KASQMLNAVNGC
+486 KASQLRNAVNGC

-503 ETLEPTYILSIGE
+503 ETLEPTYILSVGE

-553 LSDLQR
+553 LSGLQR

-571 NKREVSAR
+571 RKQEASAR

-597 KQHVTSERNN
+597 KQNVTSERNN

-627 KNKDVLEELKR
+627 KNKDVLEELKK
-638 FVAVEKTT
+638 FVAVEKTE
-646 RDEARK
+646 REESRK
-652 KKKVQTESK
+652 KKKVLTESK
-661 VKTEKKEKVIQDRK
+661 AKKATKEKVIQDRK

-686 KTQQVGEILEVIGET
+686 KTQQAGEILEVIGET

>member
-1 MNLLESFA
+1 
-9 LNSICF
+9 
-15 TQDGVI
+15 
-21 LAAMRFFNEQLVTDL
+21 MRYFNEQLVTDL
-36 EFQEIRNVLS
+36 EFQEIRDVLS

-56 ALLELSPYGNFDLW
+56 ALKELSPYGNLDLW

-85 NDITIPALDFK
+85 NDIVIPALDFK

-130 KNIPEEIRFSV
+130 KRIPEEVRTSV
-141 PRLNELIQSCEYTD
+141 PRLNQLIQSCEYTD
-155 EIEIEILKIFDAK
+155 EIEIEILKIFDSK
-168 WLVRDEASHELSDIR
+168 WLVRDEASHELSVIR
-183 HEIVS
+183 REIVAT
-188 KRREISKNFL
+188 RREISKNFL

-212 TGESYLL
+212 TGEAYLL

-296 TLLQLDNIQSRVR
+296 TLLQLDNIQARLR
-309 LAVLMSAQKVIFVSE
+309 LAVLMSAQKVQFVSE
-324 PVVKLNKAFHP
+324 PTVKLNKAFHP

-355 NSQQRMMVISGP
+355 NSEQRMMVISGP

-388 ALLVPADESSVLSRF
+388 ALLVPAEESSVLSRF

-429 MKFFLDSANKR
+429 MKFFLDSANRR

-486 KASQMLNAVNGC
+486 KASQLRNAVNGC

-503 ETLEPTYILSIGE
+503 ETLEPTYILSVGE

-559 QKSELEQGIAAA
+559 QKSELETGISAARKQEA
-571 NKREVSAR
+571 SAR
-579 KEEQSFQSKLEKL
+579 KEEQTFQSKLEKL

-597 KQHVTSERNN
+597 KQQVTSERNN

-627 KNKDVLEELKR
+627 KNKDVLEELKK
-638 FVAVEKTT
+638 FVAVEKTE
-646 RDEARK
+646 REESRK
-652 KKKVQTESK
+652 KKRVLTESK
-661 VKTEKKEKVIQDRK
+661 VKTAIKEKVIQDRK
-675 KMIPGATVRLE
+675 KMIAGATVRLE
-686 KTQQVGEILEVIGET
+686 KTQQIGEILEVIGET